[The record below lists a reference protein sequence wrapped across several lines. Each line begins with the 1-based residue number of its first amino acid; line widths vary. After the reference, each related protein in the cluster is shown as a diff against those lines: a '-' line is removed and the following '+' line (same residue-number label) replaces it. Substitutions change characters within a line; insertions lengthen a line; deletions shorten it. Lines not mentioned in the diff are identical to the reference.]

1 MGAGRRAGLRRP
13 PQVSTPEETSE
24 RPSARRW
31 ALPVLATLLGVG
43 LLAYLLAPHA
53 ADIRKATSEASFATL
68 AWLTVLS
75 ALALALRT
83 EMWKVALRAAGHDLP
98 RPHLHA
104 ANGGT
109 FLVSLVN
116 HYVGPAV
123 KIWALRRM
131 RSESDPKVGQLVV
144 VDLASVALEIMVAAL
159 LVIFAAFAV
168 DLAWWVPVLFT
179 VAALGLVVVA
189 WATHR
194 RWEHHPAVQGLNVL
208 LHGYYRNRLLV
219 LLIGVFV
226 SQILRTWIALEAV
239 GLDAGFGSATLIF
252 VLTAVLGMLPTGLA
266 AAPTAASV
274 LVFGSDGV
282 GAAAASGVLV
292 TVSLFLATIVY
303 TLVTLAWY
311 WRHRRRE
318 SQFSGRSAGPGEP
331 MPNSAPAAIPAAR
344 GSRGGGSRARL

>member
-1 MGAGRRAGLRRP
+1 M
-13 PQVSTPEETSE
+13 STPEETSE

-31 ALPVLATLLGVG
+31 ALPVLATMLGVG
-43 LLAYLLAPHA
+43 LLAYLLEPHA
-53 ADIRKATSEASFATL
+53 ADIRKATNEASFATL

-116 HYVGPAV
+116 AYVGPAV

-131 RSESDPKVGQLVV
+131 RAESDPKVGQLVV

-159 LVIFAAFAV
+159 LVIFAFFAV
-168 DLAWWVPVLFT
+168 DLAWWVPVLFVAGGVGLA
-179 VAALGLVVVA
+179 VAAV
-189 WATHR
+189 ATHR

-208 LHGYYRNRLLV
+208 MHGYYRYRLLV

-274 LVFGSDGV
+274 LVFGSDSV
-282 GAAAASGVLV
+282 GLAAASGVLV
-292 TVSLFLATIVY
+292 TVSLFLATIIY
-303 TLVTLAWY
+303 TLLALAWY

-318 SQFSGRSAGPGEP
+318 SRFSGSSAGPGGP
-331 MPNSAPAAIPAAR
+331 APSSAPAAIAGAPEPR
-344 GSRGGGSRARL
+344 GRGSRARP

>member
-1 MGAGRRAGLRRP
+1 
-13 PQVSTPEETSE
+13 VSTPEPTSE
-24 RPSARRW
+24 APEEISDRPSKRRW
-31 ALPVLATLLGVG
+31 VLPVLATLLGVA
-43 LLAYLLAPHA
+43 LLAYLLEPHA
-53 ADIRKATSEASFATL
+53 ADIRKATREASIATI
-68 AWLTVLS
+68 AWLTLLS

-98 RPHLHA
+98 RAHLHV

-116 HYVGPAV
+116 AYVGPAV

-159 LVIFAAFAV
+159 LVIFVFFAI
-168 DLAWWVPVLFT
+168 DLAWWIPVVFVAGGVGLA
-179 VAALGLVVVA
+179 VAAVL
-189 WATHR
+189 THR

-208 LHGYYRNRLLV
+208 MHGYYRWRLLA
-219 LLIGVFV
+219 LLVGVFV

-274 LVFGSDGV
+274 LVFGRDGV

-292 TVSLFLATIVY
+292 TGSLFLATILY

-311 WRHRRRE
+311 WRHRWRE
-318 SQFSGRSAGPGEP
+318 G
-331 MPNSAPAAIPAAR
+331 AAR
-344 GSRGGGSRARL
+344 RDSSSPHPVAGR